1 MTSEDVDIPAGDGAY
16 RRTDAFELVADFKV
30 RDIWAHM
37 HTISKDV
44 RVWAER
50 PDGKNKELVP
60 LRDRDNTAAN
70 PRNPHSPPQR
80 IRLGEGSTDEM
91 SGLIIAPLVPASRS
105 RG

>member
-16 RRTDAFELVADFKV
+16 RRIDAFELVADFEV

-37 HTISKDV
+37 HTISKNV
-44 RVWAER
+44 RVWAEL
-50 PDGKNKELVP
+50 PDGEKKELF
-60 LRDRDNTAAN
+60 LIRDRHNTAAN

-91 SGLIIAPLVPASRS
+91 SGLIIAPLVQASRS